1 MMRSY
6 HRWTGLALAFC
17 MLLTGFALGSTQTPA
32 EAQSGSAPT
41 TNPNVMISFPPPVY
55 VVRGFVEVRGT
66 VNLPNISNYFLE
78 FRSLAVNLL
87 PLSEDEPWLP
97 ASLAQTGVKIDDVLL
112 EWDTTALEDGLY
124 EIRLRANVSRQA
136 PIEFVVSP
144 LRVENIIPDFLVELL
159 QPTPTATITPS
170 TSVIVIG
177 GTPTPGGVIISRP
190 TLAASPSPTGDPI
203 VTANTDANV
212 RTGDSTAYPVVGSL
226 LAGTT
231 ARLLGISSSGS
242 GWYYIEF
249 SNGRRGFVSPGIVN
263 VSGNVANLQ
272 RITPPPVPAT
282 PTPTRPPS
290 TGDAIA
296 KRIGFVP
303 SEPRCNEAFQ
313 VQVNISNV
321 GSTTFASGGTLT
333 IRDIHIGS
341 GTTTSSAS
349 NTFPALTPGQ
359 NFVVVIPI
367 LVSSFGG
374 EDHQII
380 ASVDSGNNIIED
392 NESNNT
398 FTSAP
403 YRLRRAGCP

>member
-1 MMRSY
+1 MRFY

-17 MLLTGFALGSTQTPA
+17 FLLTGFAVGSTQIPA
-32 EAQSGSAPT
+32 EAQGSSVQPN
-41 TNPNVMISFPPPVY
+41 TNPNVVITFPPSVY

-78 FRSLAVNLL
+78 FRPIGANLE
-87 PLSEDEPWLP
+87 PLSEDEPWVP
-97 ASLAQTGVKIDDVLL
+97 ASTAQTGVKIDEVLL
-112 EWDTTALEDGLY
+112 EWDTTALQDGLY
-124 EIRLRANVSRQA
+124 QIRLRANVSRQQ
-136 PIEFVVSP
+136 PVDFIVSP
-144 LRVENIIPDFLVELL
+144 LRVENDIPDFLVEVI
-159 QPTPTATITPS
+159 QPTPTFTITPS

-177 GTPTPGGVIISRP
+177 GTPTAGGVIISRP

-212 RTGDSTAYPVVGSL
+212 RTGDGTVYPIVGSL
-226 LAGTT
+226 LSGTQ

-242 GWYYIEF
+242 GWYYIEL
-249 SNGRRGFVSPGIVN
+249 SNGRRGFISPGIVT
-263 VSGNVANLQ
+263 VSGNVAGLQ

-282 PTPTRPPS
+282 PTPTRLPS

-296 KRIGFVP
+296 NGIGFVP

-313 VQVNISNV
+313 VQVNVTNI
-321 GSTTFASGGTLT
+321 GSTTFATGGTLT

-341 GTTTSSAS
+341 GTTTTTVTGS
-349 NTFPALTPGQ
+349 FPALAPGQ
-359 NFVVVIPI
+359 NFVVAVPI

-374 EDHQII
+374 EDHQVI
-380 ASVDSGNNIIED
+380 ATVDSGNAIMEE
-392 NESNNT
+392 NEGNNN
-398 FTSAP
+398 FTSAA

>member
-1 MMRSY
+1 MRFY
-6 HRWTGLALAFC
+6 HRWAGLGLAFC
-17 MLLTGFALGSTQTPA
+17 LLLTGFALGSTQTPA
-32 EAQSGSAPT
+32 EAQSASTPPN
-41 TNPNVMISFPPPVY
+41 TNPNVVISFPPSVY

-78 FRSLAVNLL
+78 FRQLSDDLL
-87 PLSEDEPWLP
+87 PLPQEEPWFP
-97 ASLAQTGVKIDDVLL
+97 ASLAQTGVKIDEVLL
-112 EWDTTALEDGLY
+112 EWDTTVLEDGLY

-144 LRVENIIPDFLVELL
+144 LRVQNILPDFLVAQL
-159 QPTPTATITPS
+159 QPTATFTVTPS

-203 VTANTDANV
+203 VTATTDANV

-226 LAGTT
+226 ATGTQ
-231 ARLLGISSSGS
+231 ARLIGISSTGS
-242 GWYYIEF
+242 GWYYVEL

-263 VSGNVANLQ
+263 VTGNVAGLQ

-296 KRIGFVP
+296 NGIGFVP
-303 SEPRCNEAFQ
+303 AEPRCNEAFQ
-313 VQVNISNV
+313 VQVNITNI
-321 GSTTFASGGTLT
+321 GSVAFASGGTLT
-333 IRDIHIGS
+333 VRDVHLAS
-341 GTTTSSAS
+341 GASTSAS
-349 NTFPALTPGQ
+349 MTFPALSPGQ
-359 NFVVVIPI
+359 NFVVVVPI
-367 LVSSFGG
+367 LVGSNGG
-374 EDHQII
+374 QDHQIT
-380 ASVDSGNNIIED
+380 ATVDSNNNIIED
-392 NESNNT
+392 NEGNNT
-398 FTSAP
+398 FTSEP